1 MNSLSEFQ
9 LEVNDSSVKVSIPVL
24 EITGDEGDQTLFI
37 FASLH
42 GDEYEASS
50 AIYELKEYLKSQPI
64 SGKILAFPISNP
76 LAFYAN
82 ERCTP
87 KEFDGKNLAR
97 SFPGSAD
104 GTITEKIAN
113 VLWQF
118 VLSHQ
123 SKENF
128 LLDLHSGGQH
138 YSYTHLSGVRDM
150 QLTSKQSK
158 ISMDL
163 ARAMLIKNLWLMPA
177 TEGTLSTEAIRAGIP
192 AIGCEVEGT
201 GGLNKFDVNVYL
213 NGILNVLRYT
223 KQLQI
228 GELILETAQFKP
240 IETINSPTTGF
251 ISQIPK
257 LHTKLNEGEVICQL
271 LNEYGEVS
279 TEVLSPC
286 TGELWAIRRNPSIR
300 KDEILAIISKER
312 N

>member
-9 LEVNDSSVKVSIPVL
+9 LEVSDSSVKVRIPVL
-24 EITGDEGDQTLFI
+24 EITGDESDQTLFI

-50 AIYELKEYLKSQPI
+50 AIYNLKDYLKSQPI
-64 SGKILAFPISNP
+64 SGRIFAFPISNP

-97 SFPGSAD
+97 SFPGNLD

-113 VLWQF
+113 LLWQF

-128 LLDLHSGGQH
+128 ILDLHSGGQH
-138 YSYTHLSGVRDM
+138 YSYAHLSGVRDL

-163 ARAMLIKNLWLMPA
+163 ARAMLIKNLWFMPA
-177 TEGTLSTEAIRAGIP
+177 TEGTLSTEAIRVGIP

-201 GGLNKFDVNVYL
+201 GGLNQTDVNVYL

-223 KQLQI
+223 KQLKT
-228 GELILETAQFKP
+228 GELILEPAKFIP

-257 LHTKLNEGEVICQL
+257 LHTKLNEGELICQL
-271 LNEYGEVS
+271 LDEYGELKA
-279 TEVLSPC
+279 EVLSPC
-286 TGELWAIRRNPSIR
+286 TGEIWAIRRNPSIQN
-300 KDEILAIISKER
+300 DEILAIVSKER